1 MFSLSSF
8 GDRIRRQLPVECLLC
23 KLPSEHSLPL
33 CNSCMLEL
41 PWLQHHCSL
50 CALPMPDDAEMCGQ
64 CQQQPPPW
72 QACIASFE
80 YRPPISQ
87 LINRF
92 KEHRDLTAG
101 RVLGHMLVEQVARRL
116 AAAAPTV
123 DLIVPVPSHWRRR
136 FYRGFNH
143 SDELALQLGRQL
155 KIPVSLYQ
163 LRKVQATHTQQGL
176 TRSERQG
183 NLNRAFEVVR
193 PVNGLK
199 VAVVDDV
206 ITTGST
212 ARALTETLLKA
223 GAADVQVWCVARTP
237 APGSL

>member
-8 GDRIRRQLPVECLLC
+8 GDRIRRHLPAECLLC
-23 KLPSEHSLPL
+23 RLPSERSLPL
-33 CNSCMLEL
+33 CSSCEMDL
-41 PWLQHHCSL
+41 PWLGHHCSL
-50 CALPMPDDAEMCGQ
+50 CALPMTGEAEQCGQ
-64 CQQQPPPW
+64 CQQRPPLW

-80 YRPPISQ
+80 YRQPISQ

-92 KEHRDLTAG
+92 KEHRDLAAG
-101 RVLGHMLVEQVARRL
+101 RVLGQLLVGLVERRL
-116 AAAAPTV
+116 AVAAPTV

-143 SDELALQLGRQL
+143 SDELASLLGRQL
-155 KIPVSLYQ
+155 KIPASLYQ
-163 LRKVQATHTQQGL
+163 LRKVQATPAQQGL
-176 TRSERQG
+176 TRTERQG
-183 NLNRAFEVVR
+183 NLNSAFEVVR

-212 ARALTETLLKA
+212 ARALTRALLKA
-223 GAADVQVWCVARTP
+223 GAAEVQVWCVARTP
-237 APGSL
+237 APGSD